1 MNYRVGPGMLCD
13 PVFMSLFLLTKTCQK
28 LVLKM
33 LRRTKRKMPR
43 KQGVKRDMRKRRSQ
57 ACEMRIVRLRV
68 IARCEERDLT
78 GDCKCFTTEA
88 VREGE
93 LITQQTIKQ
102 KERTGAKEGK
112 LRAIFTVGVAEHWE
126 NQDVD
131 ITNSPPAS
139 HCPAPLLAEGSCRL
153 WVQTPSGHLSSF

>member
-1 MNYRVGPGMLCD
+1 MNYRVGPGMLCN
-13 PVFMSLFLLTKTCQK
+13 PVFMSLFLFTKTCQK

-78 GDCKCFTTEA
+78 GDCKRFTTEA

-93 LITQQTIKQ
+93 LITQTADHKT
-102 KERTGAKEGK
+102 ERKN
-112 LRAIFTVGVAEHWE
+112 W
-126 NQDVD
+126 
-131 ITNSPPAS
+131 
-139 HCPAPLLAEGSCRL
+139 C
-153 WVQTPSGHLSSF
+153 

>member
-13 PVFMSLFLLTKTCQK
+13 PVFMSLFLFTKTCQK

-88 VREGE
+88 MREGE

-102 KERTGAKEGK
+102 KEKELV
-112 LRAIFTVGVAEHWE
+112 LRKE
-126 NQDVD
+126 N
-131 ITNSPPAS
+131 
-139 HCPAPLLAEGSCRL
+139 
-153 WVQTPSGHLSSF
+153 

>member
-28 LVLKM
+28 LVLKKKM

-78 GDCKCFTTEA
+78 GDCKRFTTEA

-93 LITQQTIKQ
+93 LITQTADHKT
-102 KERTGAKEGK
+102 ERKN
-112 LRAIFTVGVAEHWE
+112 W
-126 NQDVD
+126 
-131 ITNSPPAS
+131 
-139 HCPAPLLAEGSCRL
+139 C
-153 WVQTPSGHLSSF
+153 